1 MKASLAGRY
10 DSAYAL
16 WQNTRWSR
24 RKIAPFVRRHGIDMS
39 QFEPGQYESYND
51 FFVRGCTSASD
62 LSMQKSHFLLVE
74 AERYR
79 HLAERTTDRE
89 MAELWRRVVAE
100 YEELVRRYD
109 ENFRDSPA

>member
-1 MKASLAGRY
+1 
-10 DSAYAL
+10 
-16 WQNTRWSR
+16 
-24 RKIAPFVRRHGIDMS
+24 
-39 QFEPGQYESYND
+39 
-51 FFVRGCTSASD
+51 
-62 LSMQKSHFLLVE
+62 MQKSHFLLVE

-100 YEELVRRYD
+100 YEERVRRYD